1 MILRLGRW
9 LSGHSNIGLILTNN
23 DVTMHDVT
31 LFKNMERE
39 IFEQL
44 LVEAL
49 KELPSKYRRKMDNV
63 EIVVEDRPSP
73 ELLEERKIR
82 PGGLLLGLYQGVPA
96 TKRGFFYTNVLP
108 DKITVF
114 RENIEKSA
122 GAEENVKETLKKVL
136 IHEIGHHFGLGEK
149 DM

>member
-1 MILRLGRW
+1 
-9 LSGHSNIGLILTNN
+9 
-23 DVTMHDVT
+23 
-31 LFKNMERE
+31 METDA
-39 IFEQL
+39 FEQL
-44 LVEAL
+44 LVKAL
-49 KELPSKYRRKMDNV
+49 KELPGKYRRKMENV
-63 EIVVEDRPSP
+63 EIIVEDRPSP
-73 ELLEERKIR
+73 QILEERKIG

-122 GAEENVKETLKKVL
+122 GSDENVGETLKKVL

-149 DM
+149 DMP